1 MEAFSW
7 AWNYGREVYS
17 QLVPRA
23 VAGAPARLR
32 QPARPPR
39 RRCSRQESSHWAAFL
54 PAAAAD
60 LGPART
66 LPRPFAWHRP
76 EARRGQSCPRRDCP
90 VPGLTFSFA
99 PSRAEPRAP
108 RAQPAA
114 SPVLA
119 AGLVRSPPAPQTA
132 AAPGAI
138 RAPSAPRPPAPSG
151 ARPAGPGLRPER
163 RAGGGGGA
171 AARRARLPKPGR
183 GPAAAKRRAP
193 SRAFSAP
200 PALAAPSYAAARPP
214 AEGAPGLLPWG
225 IPAGPPGRSVR
236 SSWARPCPSGP
247 RSTQG
252 RAPKREPG
260 GRETRGTF
268 PKKSYPLGSVLGR
281 GSAAPPPPPE
291 S

>member
-23 VAGAPARLR
+23 AAGAPARLR

-54 PAAAAD
+54 LAAAAAD

-66 LPRPFAWHRP
+66 LPRPLAWHRP

-119 AGLVRSPPAPQTA
+119 AGLVRSPPAPQPA

-151 ARPAGPGLRPER
+151 AGP
-163 RAGGGGGA
+163 GA
-171 AARRARLPKPGR
+171 AAREAGRWGRRRR
-183 GPAAAKRRAP
+183 GPA
-193 SRAFSAP
+193 S
-200 PALAAPSYAAARPP
+200 AAPEARPR
-214 AEGAPGLLPWG
+214 PGCSEAASAVP
-225 IPAGPPGRSVR
+225 
-236 SSWARPCPSGP
+236 
-247 RSTQG
+247 
-252 RAPKREPG
+252 
-260 GRETRGTF
+260 
-268 PKKSYPLGSVLGR
+268 SVLGSSSSRRPLLR
-281 GSAAPPPPPE
+281 GRPPTRRRGARPAPLGNPCRTTRPIGPVLLGPTLPVRA
-291 S
+291 SQHAGPSPQA